1 MRRLFLTLTLLTL
14 PALAA
19 RKPGEPLKPGFN
31 TFSKQQDIQM
41 GQEAA
46 AQVKQQQQVI
56 QNPVLQAYVS
66 KVGMRIAGTREAA
79 ASGFP
84 FSFSVVADPS
94 INAFALPGGPMFIHT
109 GLLEAVDNEAQLAGV
124 MGHELAHV
132 VLRHGTHQASKASLL
147 QLPAAL
153 AAGAAGAGG
162 GLLGSLAQLGIGLG
176 ANSVLLKFSRDA
188 ESEADA
194 LGSHFMAEAGYDPIE
209 MARFFNKLNSTGGPS
224 GPQFLSDHPNPL
236 NREAAIQAEVKTLP
250 ARTYGYNS
258 GDFAKAKAELAKL
271 PKTAPKPANGAAAAP
286 AQAPDLT
293 VSPGS
298 KALRNQAFSL
308 QYPENWQVTGENTST
323 ITIAPRG
330 GVVQQG
336 LGLGAILSSY
346 QPQQNPV
353 NLNRDTQA
361 LIAQLRQGD
370 PNLAVMGASQRA
382 RVDNR
387 DALVTTLRGSSPFG
401 GDEQDTLVTV
411 ATSKGLF
418 YLVFVTPQKQATQ
431 VQDAF
436 NRLTRSLRFAQ

>member
-1 MRRLFLTLTLLTL
+1 MRRYLLILTLVAL

-46 AQVKQQQQVI
+46 AQVKAQQQIV
-56 QNPVLQAYVS
+56 NNAMLQAWIS

-84 FSFSVVADPS
+84 FSFTLVSDPS
-94 INAFALPGGPMFIHT
+94 VNAFALPGGPMFIHT
-109 GLLEAVDNEAQLAGV
+109 GLLDAVDNEAQLAGV

-153 AAGAAGAGG
+153 AAGAAGGGG

-209 MARFFNKLNSTGGPS
+209 MARFFNKLNSTGGPA

-258 GDFAKAKAELAKL
+258 GEFAKAKSELARL
-271 PKTAPKPANGAAAAP
+271 PKTAPKPAAGTAAP

-298 KALRNQAFSL
+298 KAFRAQTYSL

-323 ITIAPRG
+323 VTLAPRG

-361 LIAQLRQGD
+361 LIAQLRKGD
-370 PNLAVMGASQRA
+370 PNLVVIGSSQRA
-382 RVDNR
+382 RIDNR

-411 ATSKGLF
+411 ATNQGLF
-418 YLVFVTPQKQATQ
+418 YMVFVAPQKQATQ

-436 NRLTRSLRFAQ
+436 NRLTRSLRFNQ